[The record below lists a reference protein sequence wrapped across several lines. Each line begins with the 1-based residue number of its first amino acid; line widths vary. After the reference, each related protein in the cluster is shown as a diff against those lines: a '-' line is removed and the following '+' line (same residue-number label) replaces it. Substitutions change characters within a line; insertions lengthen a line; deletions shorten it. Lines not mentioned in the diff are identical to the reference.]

1 MDKWNKYWAYAGE
14 RAVKTVAQS
23 MLATITASAA
33 LSLIDVDFVQVLGVA
48 GLAGLMSLLTSV
60 LTYEGKAKAADGA

>member
-1 MDKWNKYWAYAGE
+1 MEKWNKYLAYAGE

-23 MLATITASAA
+23 ALAVITASGVIGILQLDVVQI
-33 LSLIDVDFVQVLGVA
+33 LSVS

-60 LTYEGKAKAADGA
+60 LQYDKGDA

>member
-1 MDKWNKYWAYAGE
+1 MEKWNKYWAYAGE

-23 MLATITASAA
+23 ALAVITASGVIGILDLDVVQI
-33 LSLIDVDFVQVLGVA
+33 LSVS

-60 LTYEGKAKAADGA
+60 LQYDKGAE

>member
-1 MDKWNKYWAYAGE
+1 MEKWNKYWAYAGE

-23 MLATITASAA
+23 ALAVITASGVIGILQLDVVQI
-33 LSLIDVDFVQVLGVA
+33 LSVS

-60 LTYEGKAKAADGA
+60 LQYDKGAE